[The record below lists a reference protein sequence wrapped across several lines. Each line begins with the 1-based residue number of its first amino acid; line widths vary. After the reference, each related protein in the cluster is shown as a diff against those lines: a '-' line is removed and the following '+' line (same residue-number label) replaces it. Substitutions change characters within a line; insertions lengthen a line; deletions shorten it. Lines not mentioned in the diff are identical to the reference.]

1 MKIVIAEQIGG
12 TWMKG
17 HIYTSASLSAGF
29 GDQMVA
35 QYSDDTTY
43 FAHKDHPFDSSAT
56 RMADSLRA
64 GLGSA
69 RAPSPAAAGGGSN
82 SR

>member
-12 TWMKG
+12 TRMKG

-29 GDQMVA
+29 GGQMVA
-35 QYSDDTTY
+35 QYSDATTY
-43 FAHKDHPFDSSAT
+43 FAHKDHPFDSSAA
-56 RMADSLRA
+56 ADSLRA